1 MSRFNYNILDEFDE
15 FVKKDI
21 NPRLCLLLLPLF
33 FMGNNKLIPLIPLI
47 STAYSIFIVYKLGL
61 TDKTE
66 NIDNKEM
73 LVSEEE
79 AHTSDEDE
87 DEDEENQ
94 DEDED
99 DEEAQSSDEEE
110 DINTNDNN
118 CKEKDSECNCYLIIL
133 AVKNTT
139 HKYVLTHTNELIKTY
154 NSKLIELGS
163 IKLESTSINLIVL
176 EIDVTENDIEQL
188 KQNNELYDYTIFDD
202 TLNTLEDVKLE
213 CIWRRYKHIL
223 KENEY
228 KDNTYTIL

>member
-21 NPRLCLLLLPLF
+21 NPKLCLLLLPLF

-61 TDKTE
+61 FGNTNK
-66 NIDNKEM
+66 DNDN
-73 LVSEEE
+73 S
-79 AHTSDEDE
+79 
-87 DEDEENQ
+87 EDEEAQ
-94 DEDED
+94 ASDED
-99 DEEAQSSDEEE
+99 DEEVQSSDEEDGDCLQSNCNE
-110 DINTNDNN
+110 ENINNTNNN
-118 CKEKDSECNCYLIIL
+118 CKEEKDGDCNCYLIIL
-133 AVKNTT
+133 ALKNTNN
-139 HKYVLTHTNELIKTY
+139 KYILTHTHELIKTY

-176 EIDVTENDIEQL
+176 EIDVTEDDIEQL